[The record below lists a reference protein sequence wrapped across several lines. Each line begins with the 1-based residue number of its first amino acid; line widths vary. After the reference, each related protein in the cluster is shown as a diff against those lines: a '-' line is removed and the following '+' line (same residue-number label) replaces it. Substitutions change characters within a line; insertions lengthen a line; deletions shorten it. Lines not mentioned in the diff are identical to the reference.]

1 MTLISAAF
9 APLAQVIAARL
20 GCPGLPIVAIDHPV
34 GDTDPDRVRQKGCAA
49 AEVCAQLLVTPADA
63 LEREFRHKRFPPA
76 PNVVPKF

>member
-1 MTLISAAF
+1 VTLISAAF

-20 GCPGLPIVAIDHPV
+20 GCPALPIVVIDHPV
-34 GDTDPDRVRQKGCAA
+34 GDMDPGKVRQKGFAG
-49 AEVCAQLLVTPADA
+49 AEACAQLLVTPVDA